1 MSVVKH
7 KIIEEIALIEISNPP
22 VNAISAAVRVGLLET
37 IENLSLNEKIRAI
50 VITAPERTFLA
61 GADIKE
67 FGKKVDA
74 PILGKICD
82 KIESLNKIVVASL
95 HGTPLGGGLEVA
107 MSAHYRIAAP
117 NTKVGLPEVLLGI
130 LPGAG
135 GTQRLPRLCGVDMA
149 LDMMLTGKHVPA
161 KEALSSGIIDEIAEN
176 NNTIDNGIEYA
187 KKLVKEGF
195 RPRPTSQ
202 IQNKISDTEE
212 TSELILKFKDTA
224 SKKYKN
230 LFSPHAIIRSVE
242 EGLKLDFAEAILN
255 ERKLFEECIES
266 PQRQGLIHS
275 FFAERANTKIPELK
289 EGKPIELNKIG
300 IIGGGTMG
308 TGISMAAMNAGFNVI
323 MIEQNDE
330 AIQKA
335 KAKINSTYDRSV
347 KLNRITTEQKNKT
360 MDMFS
365 ATTNFSDLKD
375 RDLIIEAVFEN
386 MDVKKEVFVKL
397 NQICSQDCILAS
409 NTSYLNVNEI
419 ASVVDNPSR
428 VIGLH
433 FFSPANIMKLL
444 EVVVAEKTSKDTV
457 ATAFNLAKQMK
468 KVPVRS
474 GVCDGFIGNR
484 ILSKYLVGTYHMVED
499 GASPFHVD
507 KVIRDFGCAMGIF
520 QVIDLA
526 GGDIG
531 WATRKRKA
539 PFRHKDDRY
548 VQIPDRVCERGWFGQ
563 KTSKGYYLYGENVDF
578 LTPNPEIEI
587 ICEQERKRAGITP
600 KKFDDTEILDKYI
613 AAMVYEGTKI
623 LSEQIALKPS
633 DIDVVFTNGYGFP
646 KWRGGPMKYADM
658 IGLDKI
664 LKNITK
670 YSEEDPRFWSPP
682 KLLED
687 LVKQNKNFD
696 SLN

>member
-22 VNAISAAVRVGLLET
+22 VNAISAAVRIGLLET
-37 IENLSLNEKIRAI
+37 IENLSLNEKIKAI

-135 GTQRLPRLCGVDMA
+135 GTQRLPRLCGVNMA

-176 NNTIDNGIEYA
+176 NNTIDKGIEYA
-187 KKLVKEGF
+187 KKLLKDGF
-195 RPRPTSQ
+195 KPRPTSQ
-202 IQNKISDTEE
+202 IQNKISDTKE

-242 EGLKLDFAEAILN
+242 EGLKLDFPDAISN

-289 EGKPIELNKIG
+289 DGMPIEINKIG

-308 TGISMAAMNAGFNVI
+308 TGISMAAMNAGFDVI
-323 MIEQNDE
+323 MVEQNDE

-347 KLNRITTEQKNKT
+347 KLNRITNEQKNKT
-360 MDMFS
+360 IEMFS
-365 ATTNFSDLKD
+365 ATTEFSDLKD

-386 MDVKKEVFVKL
+386 MDVKKEVFMKL
-397 NQICSQDCILAS
+397 NQICRQDCILAS

-457 ATAFNLAKQMK
+457 ATAFNLAKKMR

-484 ILSKYLVGTYHMVED
+484 ILSKYLVATYHMVED

-563 KTSKGYYLYGENVDF
+563 KTSKGYYLYGENIDF

-587 ICEQERKRAGITP
+587 ICEQERKRVGITP
-600 KKFDDTEILDKYI
+600 KKFDDKEILDKYI

-623 LSEQIALKPS
+623 LNEQIALKPS

-664 LKNITK
+664 LKNIQK
-670 YSEEDPRFWSPP
+670 YSEEDPRFWSTP

>member
-7 KIIEEIALIEISNPP
+7 KFLEDIALIEISNPP
-22 VNAISAAVRVGLLET
+22 VNAISAAVRIELLET

-67 FGKKVDA
+67 FGKKIDA

-82 KIESLNKIVVASL
+82 KIESLNKIVVSSL

-107 MSAHYRIAAP
+107 MSTHYRIAAP

-135 GTQRLPRLCGVDMA
+135 GTQRLPRLCGVEMA

-161 KEALSSGIIDEIAEN
+161 KEALSLGIIDEIAEN

-187 KKLVKEGF
+187 KKLLKDGF
-195 RPRPTSQ
+195 KPRPTSQ
-202 IQNKISDTEE
+202 MQNKVSDIKKIR
-212 TSELILKFKDTA
+212 ELILKFKDTA

-242 EGLKLDFAEAILN
+242 EGLKLDFPDAILN

-289 EGKPIELNKIG
+289 DGIPIEINKIG

-308 TGISMAAMNAGFNVI
+308 TGITMAAMNAGFDVI
-323 MIEQNDE
+323 MVEQNDK

-335 KAKINSTYDRSV
+335 RAKINSTYDRSV
-347 KLNRITTEQKNKT
+347 KLNRITNEQKNKT

-365 ATTNFSDLKD
+365 ATTNFSELKD

-444 EVVVAEKTSKDTV
+444 EIVVAEKTSKDTV
-457 ATAFNLAKQMK
+457 ATAFNLAKKMR

-563 KTSKGYYLYGENVDF
+563 KTSKGYYLYGENIDF

-587 ICEQERKRAGITP
+587 ICEQERKRAGITS
-600 KKFDDTEILDKYI
+600 KKFDDIEILDKYI

-664 LKNITK
+664 LKNIQK
-670 YSEEDPRFWSPP
+670 YSEEDPRFWAPP
-682 KLLED
+682 ELLED

-696 SLN
+696 NLN

>member
-1 MSVVKH
+1 MSVVEL
-7 KIIEEIALIEISNPP
+7 KIIEEIALVEISNPP
-22 VNAISAAVRVGLLET
+22 VNAISAAVRIGLLDAVE
-37 IENLSLNEKIRAI
+37 ELALNEKIKAI
-50 VITAPERTFLA
+50 VIAAPERTFLA

-74 PILGKICD
+74 PILGNICD

-161 KEALSSGIIDEIAEN
+161 KEALSAGIIDEIADN

-187 KKLVKEGF
+187 KKLIKDGF
-195 RPRPTSQ
+195 KPRPTSQ
-202 IQNKISDTEE
+202 LQNKISDTKEI
-212 TSELILKFKDTA
+212 SELILKFKDIA

-242 EGLKLDFAEAILN
+242 EGIKLDFAEAISN

-289 EGKPIELNKIG
+289 DGIPIELKKIG

-308 TGISMAAMNAGFNVI
+308 TGISMAAMNAGFEVI
-323 MIEQNDE
+323 MVEQNDE

-335 KAKINSTYDRSV
+335 KAKINSTYERSV
-347 KLNRITTEQKNKT
+347 KLNRITTEQKQNI
-360 MDMFS
+360 MDLFS
-365 ATTNFSDLKD
+365 ATTDFSDLRD

-397 NQICSQDCILAS
+397 NQICSKECILAS

-419 ASVVDNPSR
+419 ASIVDDPTR

-457 ATAFNLAKQMK
+457 ATAFNLAKKMK

-507 KVIRDFGCAMGIF
+507 KVIREFGCAMGIF

-548 VQIPDRVCERGWFGQ
+548 VEIPDRVCERGWFGQ
-563 KTSKGYYLYGENVDF
+563 KTSKGYYLYGEDVPF

-587 ICEQERKRAGITP
+587 ICEQERERVGIAP

-623 LSEQIALKPS
+623 LSEKIALKPS

-664 LKNITK
+664 LKNIQK

>member
-7 KIIEEIALIEISNPP
+7 KIIEEIGLIEISNPP
-22 VNAISAAVRVGLLET
+22 VNAISAGVRIGLLET
-37 IENLSLNEKIRAI
+37 IENLSLNEKIKAI

-135 GTQRLPRLCGVDMA
+135 GTQRLPRLCGVNMA

-161 KEALSSGIIDEIAEN
+161 KEALSSGIIDKIAEN

-187 KKLVKEGF
+187 KKLLEDGF
-195 RPRPTSQ
+195 KTRPTSQ
-202 IQNKISDTEE
+202 IQNKISDTKE

-242 EGLKLDFAEAILN
+242 EGLKLDFPDAISN

-289 EGKPIELNKIG
+289 DGIPIEFNKIG

-308 TGISMAAMNAGFNVI
+308 IGISMAAMNAGFDVI
-323 MIEQNDE
+323 MVEQNDE

-335 KAKINSTYDRSV
+335 KGKINSTYDRSV
-347 KLNRITTEQKNKT
+347 KLNRITTEQKIKT

-457 ATAFNLAKQMK
+457 ATAFNLAKKMK

-600 KKFDDTEILDKYI
+600 KKFDDMEILDKYI

-664 LKNITK
+664 LKNIKK
-670 YSEEDPRFWSPP
+670 YSEEDPRFWAPP

>member
-7 KIIEEIALIEISNPP
+7 KIIEEIGLIEISNPP
-22 VNAISAAVRVGLLET
+22 VNAISAGVRIGLLET
-37 IENLSLNEKIRAI
+37 IENLSLNEKIKAI
-50 VITAPERTFLA
+50 VLTAPERTFLA

-135 GTQRLPRLCGVDMA
+135 GTQRLPRLCGVNMA

-161 KEALSSGIIDEIAEN
+161 KEALSSGIIDKIAEN

-187 KKLVKEGF
+187 KKLLEDGF
-195 RPRPTSQ
+195 KTKPTSQ
-202 IQNKISDTEE
+202 IQNKISDTKEI
-212 TSELILKFKDTA
+212 SELILKFKDTA

-242 EGLKLDFAEAILN
+242 EGLKLDFPDAISN

-289 EGKPIELNKIG
+289 DGIPIEFNKIG

-308 TGISMAAMNAGFNVI
+308 IGISMAAMNAGFDVI
-323 MIEQNDE
+323 MVEQNDE

-335 KAKINSTYDRSV
+335 KGKINSTYDRSV
-347 KLNRITTEQKNKT
+347 KLNRITTEQKIKT

-457 ATAFNLAKQMK
+457 ATAFNLAKKMK

-664 LKNITK
+664 LKNIKK
-670 YSEEDPRFWSPP
+670 YSEEDPRFWAPP

>member
-1 MSVVKH
+1 MSVVEL

-22 VNAISAAVRVGLLET
+22 VNAISAAVRIGLLDAVE
-37 IENLSLNEKIRAI
+37 ELALNEKIKAI
-50 VITAPERTFLA
+50 VIAAPERTFLA

-74 PILGKICD
+74 PILGNICD

-161 KEALSSGIIDEIAEN
+161 KEALSAGIIDEIADN

-187 KKLVKEGF
+187 KKLIKDGF
-195 RPRPTSQ
+195 KPRPTSQ
-202 IQNKISDTEE
+202 LQNKISDTKEI
-212 TSELILKFKDTA
+212 SELILKFKDTA

-242 EGLKLDFAEAILN
+242 EGIKLDFAEAISN

-289 EGKPIELNKIG
+289 DGIPIELKKIG

-308 TGISMAAMNAGFNVI
+308 TGISMAAMNAGFEVI
-323 MIEQNDE
+323 MVEQNDE

-335 KAKINSTYDRSV
+335 KAKINSTYERSV
-347 KLNRITTEQKNKT
+347 KLNRITTEQKQNI
-360 MDMFS
+360 MDLFS
-365 ATTNFSDLKD
+365 ATTDFSDLRD

-397 NQICSQDCILAS
+397 NQICSKECILAS

-419 ASVVDNPSR
+419 ASIVDDPTR

-457 ATAFNLAKQMK
+457 ATAFNLAKKMK

-507 KVIRDFGCAMGIF
+507 KVIREFGCAMGIF

-548 VQIPDRVCERGWFGQ
+548 VEIPDRVCERGWFGQ
-563 KTSKGYYLYGENVDF
+563 KTSKGYYLYGEDVPF

-587 ICEQERKRAGITP
+587 ICEQERERVGIAP

-623 LSEQIALKPS
+623 LSEKIALKPS

-664 LKNITK
+664 LKNIQK

>member
-37 IENLSLNEKIRAI
+37 IENLSLNEKIKAI

-335 KAKINSTYDRSV
+335 KAKITSTYDRSV

-365 ATTNFSDLKD
+365 ATTNFSELKD

-457 ATAFNLAKQMK
+457 ATAFNLAKKMR

-548 VQIPDRVCERGWFGQ
+548 VEIPDRVCERGWFGQ

-578 LTPNPEIEI
+578 LTPNPEIEV

-600 KKFDDTEILDKYI
+600 KKFDDKEILDKYI

-664 LKNITK
+664 LKNIQK

>member
-1 MSVVKH
+1 MSVVEL
-7 KIIEEIALIEISNPP
+7 KIMEEIALIEISNPP
-22 VNAISAAVRVGLLET
+22 VNAISAAVRIGLLDAVE
-37 IENLSLNEKIRAI
+37 ELALNEKIKAI
-50 VITAPERTFLA
+50 VIAAPERTFLA

-74 PILGKICD
+74 PILGNICD

-161 KEALSSGIIDEIAEN
+161 KEALSAGIIDEIANN

-187 KKLVKEGF
+187 KKLIKDGF
-195 RPRPTSQ
+195 KPRPTSQ
-202 IQNKISDTEE
+202 LQNKISDTKEI
-212 TSELILKFKDTA
+212 SELILKFKDTA

-242 EGLKLDFAEAILN
+242 EGIKLDFAEAISN

-289 EGKPIELNKIG
+289 DGIPIELKKIG

-308 TGISMAAMNAGFNVI
+308 TGISMAAMNAGFEVI
-323 MIEQNDE
+323 MVEQNDE

-335 KAKINSTYDRSV
+335 KAKINSTYERSV
-347 KLNRITTEQKNKT
+347 KLNRITTEQKQNI
-360 MDMFS
+360 MDLFS
-365 ATTNFSDLKD
+365 ATTDFSDLRD

-397 NQICSQDCILAS
+397 NQICSKECILAS

-419 ASVVDNPSR
+419 ASIVDDPTR

-457 ATAFNLAKQMK
+457 ATAFNLAKKMK

-507 KVIRDFGCAMGIF
+507 KVIREFGCAMGIF

-548 VQIPDRVCERGWFGQ
+548 VEIPDRVCERGWFGQ
-563 KTSKGYYLYGENVDF
+563 KTSKGYYLYGEDVPF

-587 ICEQERKRAGITP
+587 ICEQERERVGIAP

-623 LSEQIALKPS
+623 LSEKIALKPS

-664 LKNITK
+664 LKNIQK

>member
-22 VNAISAAVRVGLLET
+22 VNAISAAVRIGLLET
-37 IENLSLNEKIRAI
+37 IENLSLNEKIKAI

-202 IQNKISDTEE
+202 IQNKISDTKE

-242 EGLKLDFAEAILN
+242 EGLKLDFPDAISN

-347 KLNRITTEQKNKT
+347 KLNRITNEQKNKT
-360 MDMFS
+360 MEMFS
-365 ATTNFSDLKD
+365 ATTEFSDLKD

-386 MDVKKEVFVKL
+386 MDVKKEVFLKL

-457 ATAFNLAKQMK
+457 ATAFNLAKKMR

-578 LTPNPEIEI
+578 LTPNPEIEV

-600 KKFDDTEILDKYI
+600 KKFDDKEILDKYI

-664 LKNITK
+664 LKNILK

>member
-22 VNAISAAVRVGLLET
+22 VNAISAAVRVGLLKT
-37 IENLSLNEKIRAI
+37 IENLSLNEKIKAI

-161 KEALSSGIIDEIAEN
+161 KEALLSGIIDEIAEN

-202 IQNKISDTEE
+202 IQNKISDTKE

-330 AIQKA
+330 AIQIA
-335 KAKINSTYDRSV
+335 KAKITSTYDRSV

-360 MDMFS
+360 MDMFF
-365 ATTNFSDLKD
+365 ATTNFSELKD

-397 NQICSQDCILAS
+397 NKICSQDCILAS

-457 ATAFNLAKQMK
+457 STAFNLAKKMR

-507 KVIRDFGCAMGIF
+507 KVIRNFGCAMGIF

-578 LTPNPEIEI
+578 LTPNPEIEV

-600 KKFDDTEILDKYI
+600 KKFDDKEILDKYI

-664 LKNITK
+664 LKNIQK

>member
-1 MSVVKH
+1 MIPVKY
-7 KIIEEIALIEISNPP
+7 KILDEIGVIEISNPP
-22 VNAISAAVRVGLLET
+22 VNAISAAVRIGLLDTLEK
-37 IENLSLNEKIRAI
+37 LSSNEKIKAI

-107 MSAHYRIAAP
+107 MSAHYRIAAS

-161 KEALSSGIIDEIAEN
+161 KEALSAGIIDEIADN
-176 NNTIDNGIEYA
+176 KNTVDNGIEYA
-187 KKLVKEGF
+187 KKLIEDGF
-195 RPRPTSQ
+195 KPRPASHL
-202 IQNKISDTEE
+202 QNKISDKKEID
-212 TSELILKFKDTA
+212 ELILKFKDIA

-242 EGLKLDFAEAILN
+242 EGIKLDFAEAISN
-255 ERKLFEECIES
+255 ERKLFQECIES

-289 EGKPIELNKIG
+289 DGTPIELKKIG

-308 TGISMAAMNAGFNVI
+308 TGISMAAMNAGFHVI
-323 MIEQNDE
+323 MVEQNDD

-347 KLNRITTEQKNKT
+347 KLNRISTEQKQQF
-360 MDMFS
+360 MDLFS
-365 ATTNFSDLKD
+365 ATTDFSDLKD

-397 NQICSQDCILAS
+397 NQICSKECILAS

-419 ASVVDNPSR
+419 ASVVDDPTR

-457 ATAFNLAKQMK
+457 ATAFNLAKKMK

-484 ILSKYLVGTYHMVED
+484 ILSKYLIGTYHMVED

-507 KVIRDFGCAMGIF
+507 KVIREFGCAMGIF

-548 VQIPDRVCERGWFGQ
+548 VEIPDRVCERGWFGQ
-563 KTSKGYYLYGENVDF
+563 KTSKGYYLYGEDVPF
-578 LTPNPEIEI
+578 LTPNPEIEM
-587 ICEQERKRAGITP
+587 ICEQERERVGITP

-623 LSEQIALKPS
+623 LSEKIALKPS

-664 LKNITK
+664 LKNIQK
-670 YSEEDPRFWSPP
+670 YSEENPRFWAPP

>member
-7 KIIEEIALIEISNPP
+7 KIIDEIGLIEISNPP
-22 VNAISAAVRVGLLET
+22 VNAISAAVRIGLLET
-37 IENLSLNEKIRAI
+37 IEKLSSNEKVKSI

-149 LDMMLTGKHVPA
+149 LDMMLTGRHVPA

-176 NNTIDNGIEYA
+176 NNTLDNGIEYT
-187 KKLVKEGF
+187 KKLLKDGF
-195 RPRPTSQ
+195 KPRPTSQ
-202 IQNKISDTEE
+202 IQNKISDTKE
-212 TSELILKFKDTA
+212 TSELILKFKDIA
-224 SKKYKN
+224 SKKFKN

-242 EGLKLDFAEAILN
+242 EGLKLDFADAISN

-289 EGKPIELNKIG
+289 DGTPIELKKIG

-308 TGISMAAMNAGFNVI
+308 TGISMAAMNAGFDVI
-323 MIEQNDE
+323 MVEQNDE

-335 KAKINSTYDRSV
+335 EAKINSTYDRSV

-360 MDMFS
+360 MEMFS
-365 ATTNFSDLKD
+365 ATIDFSNLKD

-386 MDVKKEVFVKL
+386 MDVKKEVFMKL
-397 NQICSQDCILAS
+397 NEICSQNCILAS

-457 ATAFNLAKQMK
+457 ATAFNLAKQMR

-548 VQIPDRVCERGWFGQ
+548 VEIADRVCERGWFGQ
-563 KTSKGYYLYGENVDF
+563 KTSKGYYLYGEGVEF

-587 ICEQERKRAGITP
+587 ICNEERKRVGITP
-600 KKFDDTEILDKYI
+600 KNFSDQEILDRYI

-664 LKNITK
+664 LKNIQK
-670 YSEEDPRFWSPP
+670 YSEEDTRFWAPP

-696 SLN
+696 SMN

>member
-1 MSVVKH
+1 M
-7 KIIEEIALIEISNPP
+7 
-22 VNAISAAVRVGLLET
+22 
-37 IENLSLNEKIRAI
+37 
-50 VITAPERTFLA
+50 
-61 GADIKE
+61 
-67 FGKKVDA
+67 
-74 PILGKICD
+74 
-82 KIESLNKIVVASL
+82 
-95 HGTPLGGGLEVA
+95 
-107 MSAHYRIAAP
+107 
-117 NTKVGLPEVLLGI
+117 
-130 LPGAG
+130 
-135 GTQRLPRLCGVDMA
+135 
-149 LDMMLTGKHVPA
+149 
-161 KEALSSGIIDEIAEN
+161 
-176 NNTIDNGIEYA
+176 
-187 KKLVKEGF
+187 KEGF

-212 TSELILKFKDTA
+212 TSKLILKFKDTA

-242 EGLKLDFAEAILN
+242 EGLKLDFPDAISN

-335 KAKINSTYDRSV
+335 KAKITSTYDRSV

-365 ATTNFSDLKD
+365 ATTNLSDLKD

-457 ATAFNLAKQMK
+457 STAFNLAKKMR

-600 KKFDDTEILDKYI
+600 KKFDDKEILDKYI

-664 LKNITK
+664 LKNIQK

>member
-1 MSVVKH
+1 MSVVEL
-7 KIIEEIALIEISNPP
+7 KIIEEIALVEISNPP
-22 VNAISAAVRVGLLET
+22 VNAISAAVRIGLLDAVE
-37 IENLSLNEKIRAI
+37 ELALNEKIKAI
-50 VITAPERTFLA
+50 VIAAPERTFLA

-74 PILGKICD
+74 PILGNICD

-161 KEALSSGIIDEIAEN
+161 KEALSAGIIDEIADN

-187 KKLVKEGF
+187 KKLIKDGF
-195 RPRPTSQ
+195 KPRPTSQ
-202 IQNKISDTEE
+202 LQNKISDTKEI
-212 TSELILKFKDTA
+212 SELILKFKDTA

-242 EGLKLDFAEAILN
+242 EGIKLDFAEAISN

-289 EGKPIELNKIG
+289 DGIPIELKKIG

-308 TGISMAAMNAGFNVI
+308 TGISMAAMNAGFEVI
-323 MIEQNDE
+323 MVEQNDE

-335 KAKINSTYDRSV
+335 KAKINSTYERSV
-347 KLNRITTEQKNKT
+347 KLNRITTEQKQKI
-360 MDMFS
+360 MDLFS
-365 ATTNFSDLKD
+365 ATTDFSDLRD

-397 NQICSQDCILAS
+397 NQICSKECILAS

-419 ASVVDNPSR
+419 ASIVDDPTR

-457 ATAFNLAKQMK
+457 ATAFNLAKKMK

-507 KVIRDFGCAMGIF
+507 KVIREFGCAMGIF

-548 VQIPDRVCERGWFGQ
+548 VEIPDRVCERGWFGQ
-563 KTSKGYYLYGENVDF
+563 KTSKGYYLYGEDVPF

-587 ICEQERKRAGITP
+587 ICEQERERVGIAP

-623 LSEQIALKPS
+623 LSEKIALKPS

-664 LKNITK
+664 LKNIQK

>member
-7 KIIEEIALIEISNPP
+7 KIIDEIGLIEISNPP
-22 VNAISAAVRVGLLET
+22 VNAISAAVRIGLLEA
-37 IENLSLNEKIRAI
+37 IEKLSSNEKVKSI

-149 LDMMLTGKHVPA
+149 VDMMLTGRHVPA

-176 NNTIDNGIEYA
+176 NNTLDNGIEYA
-187 KKLVKEGF
+187 KKLLKDGF
-195 RPRPTSQ
+195 KPRPTSQ
-202 IQNKISDTEE
+202 IQNKISDAKE
-212 TSELILKFKDTA
+212 TSELILKFKDIA
-224 SKKYKN
+224 SKKFKN

-242 EGLKLDFAEAILN
+242 EGLKLDFADAISN

-289 EGKPIELNKIG
+289 DGTPIELKKIG

-308 TGISMAAMNAGFNVI
+308 TGISMAAMNAGFDVI
-323 MIEQNDE
+323 MVEQNDE

-360 MDMFS
+360 MEMFS
-365 ATTNFSDLKD
+365 ATIDFSNLKD

-386 MDVKKEVFVKL
+386 MDVKKEVFMKL
-397 NQICSQDCILAS
+397 NEICSQNCILAS

-457 ATAFNLAKQMK
+457 ATAFNLAKQMR

-548 VQIPDRVCERGWFGQ
+548 VEIADRVCERGWFGQ
-563 KTSKGYYLYGENVDF
+563 KTSKGYYLYGEGVEF

-587 ICEQERKRAGITP
+587 ICNEERKRVGITP
-600 KKFDDTEILDKYI
+600 KNFSDQEILDRYI

-664 LKNITK
+664 LKNIQK
-670 YSEEDPRFWSPP
+670 YSEEDTRFWAPP

-696 SLN
+696 SMN

>member
-1 MSVVKH
+1 MSVVEL
-7 KIIEEIALIEISNPP
+7 KIIEEIALVEISNPP
-22 VNAISAAVRVGLLET
+22 VNAISAAVRIGLLDAVEA
-37 IENLSLNEKIRAI
+37 LALNEKIKAI
-50 VITAPERTFLA
+50 VIAAPERTFLA

-74 PILGKICD
+74 PILGNICD

-161 KEALSSGIIDEIAEN
+161 KEALSAGIIDEIADN

-187 KKLVKEGF
+187 KKLIKDGF
-195 RPRPTSQ
+195 KPRPTSQ
-202 IQNKISDTEE
+202 LQNKISDTKEI
-212 TSELILKFKDTA
+212 SELILKFKDTA

-242 EGLKLDFAEAILN
+242 EGIKLDFAEAISN

-289 EGKPIELNKIG
+289 DGIPIELKKIG

-308 TGISMAAMNAGFNVI
+308 TGISMAAMNAGFEVI
-323 MIEQNDE
+323 MVEQNDE

-335 KAKINSTYDRSV
+335 KAKINSTYERSV
-347 KLNRITTEQKNKT
+347 KLNRITTEQKQNI
-360 MDMFS
+360 MDLFS
-365 ATTNFSDLKD
+365 ATTDFSDLRD

-397 NQICSQDCILAS
+397 NQICSKECILAS

-419 ASVVDNPSR
+419 ASIVDDPTR

-457 ATAFNLAKQMK
+457 ATAFNLAKKMK

-507 KVIRDFGCAMGIF
+507 KVIREFGCAMGIF

-548 VQIPDRVCERGWFGQ
+548 VEIPDRVCERGWFGQ
-563 KTSKGYYLYGENVDF
+563 KTSKGYYLYGEDVPF

-587 ICEQERKRAGITP
+587 ICEQERERVGIAP

-623 LSEQIALKPS
+623 LSEKIALKPS

-664 LKNITK
+664 LKNIQK

>member
-22 VNAISAAVRVGLLET
+22 VNAISAAVRIGLLET
-37 IENLSLNEKIRAI
+37 IENLSINEKIKAI

-135 GTQRLPRLCGVDMA
+135 GTQRLPRLCGVNMA

-161 KEALSSGIIDEIAEN
+161 KEALSSGIIDKIAEN

-187 KKLVKEGF
+187 KKLLKDGF
-195 RPRPTSQ
+195 KPRPTSQ
-202 IQNKISDTEE
+202 IQNKINDTKE
-212 TSELILKFKDTA
+212 TSELILKFKYTA

-242 EGLKLDFAEAILN
+242 EGIKLDFPDAISN

-289 EGKPIELNKIG
+289 DGIPIEFNKIG

-308 TGISMAAMNAGFNVI
+308 IGISMAAMNAGFDVI
-323 MIEQNDE
+323 MVEQNDE

-335 KAKINSTYDRSV
+335 KGKINSTYDRSV
-347 KLNRITTEQKNKT
+347 KLNRITTEQKIKT

-457 ATAFNLAKQMK
+457 ATAFNLAKKMK

-600 KKFDDTEILDKYI
+600 KKFDDMEILDKYI

-658 IGLDKI
+658 IGLNKI
-664 LKNITK
+664 LKNIKK
-670 YSEEDPRFWSPP
+670 YSEEDPRFWAPP

>member
-7 KIIEEIALIEISNPP
+7 KIIDEIGLIEISNPP
-22 VNAISAAVRVGLLET
+22 VNAISAAVRIGLLET
-37 IENLSLNEKIRAI
+37 IEKLSSNEKVKSI

-149 LDMMLTGKHVPA
+149 LDMMLTGRHVPA

-176 NNTIDNGIEYA
+176 NNTLDNGIEYA
-187 KKLVKEGF
+187 KKLLKDGF
-195 RPRPTSQ
+195 KPRPTSQ
-202 IQNKISDTEE
+202 IQNKISDAKE
-212 TSELILKFKDTA
+212 TSELILKFKDIA
-224 SKKYKN
+224 SKKFKN

-242 EGLKLDFAEAILN
+242 EGLKLDFADAISN

-289 EGKPIELNKIG
+289 DGTPIELKKIG

-308 TGISMAAMNAGFNVI
+308 TGISMAAMNAGFDVI
-323 MIEQNDE
+323 MVEQNDE

-360 MDMFS
+360 MEMFS
-365 ATTNFSDLKD
+365 ATIDFSNLKD

-386 MDVKKEVFVKL
+386 MDVKKEVFMKL
-397 NQICSQDCILAS
+397 NEICSQNCILAS

-457 ATAFNLAKQMK
+457 ATAFNLAKQMR

-548 VQIPDRVCERGWFGQ
+548 VEIADRVCERGWFGQ
-563 KTSKGYYLYGENVDF
+563 KTSKGYYLYGEGVEF

-587 ICEQERKRAGITP
+587 ICNEERKRVGITP
-600 KKFDDTEILDKYI
+600 KNFSDQEILDRYI

-664 LKNITK
+664 LKNIK
-670 YSEEDPRFWSPP
+670 NYSEEDTRFWAPP

-696 SLN
+696 SMN

>member
-1 MSVVKH
+1 MSVVEL
-7 KIIEEIALIEISNPP
+7 KIIEEIALVEISNPP
-22 VNAISAAVRVGLLET
+22 VNAISAAVRIGLLDAVE
-37 IENLSLNEKIRAI
+37 ELALNEKIKAI
-50 VITAPERTFLA
+50 VIAAPERTFLA

-74 PILGKICD
+74 PILGNICD

-161 KEALSSGIIDEIAEN
+161 KEALSAGIIDEIADN

-187 KKLVKEGF
+187 KKLIKNGF
-195 RPRPTSQ
+195 KPRPTSQ
-202 IQNKISDTEE
+202 LQNKISDTKEI
-212 TSELILKFKDTA
+212 SELILKFKDTA

-242 EGLKLDFAEAILN
+242 EGIKLDFAEAISN

-289 EGKPIELNKIG
+289 DGIPIELKKIG

-308 TGISMAAMNAGFNVI
+308 TGISMAAMNAGFEVI
-323 MIEQNDE
+323 MVEQNDE

-335 KAKINSTYDRSV
+335 KAKINSTYERSV
-347 KLNRITTEQKNKT
+347 KLNRITTEQKQNI
-360 MDMFS
+360 MDLFS
-365 ATTNFSDLKD
+365 ATTDFSDLRD

-397 NQICSQDCILAS
+397 NQICSKECILAS

-419 ASVVDNPSR
+419 ASIVDDPTR

-457 ATAFNLAKQMK
+457 ATAFNLAKKMK

-507 KVIRDFGCAMGIF
+507 KVIREFGCAMGIF

-548 VQIPDRVCERGWFGQ
+548 VEIPDRVCERGWFGQ
-563 KTSKGYYLYGENVDF
+563 KTSKGYYLYGEDVPF

-587 ICEQERKRAGITP
+587 ICEQERERVGIAP

-623 LSEQIALKPS
+623 LSEKIALKPS

-664 LKNITK
+664 LKNIQK

>member
-1 MSVVKH
+1 MSVVTH

-22 VNAISAAVRVGLLET
+22 VNAISAAVRIGLLET
-37 IENLSLNEKIRAI
+37 IENLSINEKIKAI

-135 GTQRLPRLCGVDMA
+135 GTQRLPRLCGVNMA

-161 KEALSSGIIDEIAEN
+161 KEALSSGIIDKIAEN

-187 KKLVKEGF
+187 KKLLKDGF
-195 RPRPTSQ
+195 KPRPTSQ
-202 IQNKISDTEE
+202 IQNKISDTKE

-242 EGLKLDFAEAILN
+242 EGLKLDFPDAISN

-578 LTPNPEIEI
+578 LTPNPEIEK

-600 KKFDDTEILDKYI
+600 KKFDDKEILDKYI

-670 YSEEDPRFWSPP
+670 YSEEDPRFWAPP

>member
-1 MSVVKH
+1 
-7 KIIEEIALIEISNPP
+7 
-22 VNAISAAVRVGLLET
+22 
-37 IENLSLNEKIRAI
+37 
-50 VITAPERTFLA
+50 
-61 GADIKE
+61 
-67 FGKKVDA
+67 
-74 PILGKICD
+74 
-82 KIESLNKIVVASL
+82 
-95 HGTPLGGGLEVA
+95 

-149 LDMMLTGKHVPA
+149 LDMMLTGRHVPA

-176 NNTIDNGIEYA
+176 NNTIYNGIEYA
-187 KKLVKEGF
+187 KKLLKDGF
-195 RPRPTSQ
+195 KPRPTSQ
-202 IQNKISDTEE
+202 IQNKISDKKE
-212 TSELILKFKDTA
+212 TSELILKFKDIA
-224 SKKYKN
+224 SKKFKN

-242 EGLKLDFAEAILN
+242 EGLKLDFAEAISN

-289 EGKPIELNKIG
+289 DGTPIDLKKIG

-308 TGISMAAMNAGFNVI
+308 TGISMAAMNAGFDVI
-323 MIEQNDE
+323 MVEQNDE

-360 MDMFS
+360 MEMFS
-365 ATTNFSDLKD
+365 ATIDFSNLKD

-386 MDVKKEVFVKL
+386 MDVKKEVFMKL
-397 NQICSQDCILAS
+397 NEICSQNCILAS

-457 ATAFNLAKQMK
+457 ATAFNLAKQMR

-548 VQIPDRVCERGWFGQ
+548 VEIADRVCERGWFGQ
-563 KTSKGYYLYGENVDF
+563 KTSKGYYLYGEGVEF

-587 ICEQERKRAGITP
+587 ICNEERKRVGITP
-600 KKFDDTEILDKYI
+600 KNFSDQEILDRYI

-664 LKNITK
+664 LKNIQK
-670 YSEEDPRFWSPP
+670 YSEEDARFWAPP

-696 SLN
+696 SMN

>member
-1 MSVVKH
+1 MSVIKH

-37 IENLSLNEKIRAI
+37 IENLSLNEKIKAI

-74 PILGKICD
+74 PILGEICD

-161 KEALSSGIIDEIAEN
+161 KEALSSGIIDEIAKN

-289 EGKPIELNKIG
+289 EGKPIEFNKIG

-335 KAKINSTYDRSV
+335 KAKITSTYDRSV

-365 ATTNFSDLKD
+365 ATTNFSELKD

-457 ATAFNLAKQMK
+457 STAFNLAKKMR

-578 LTPNPEIEI
+578 LTPNPEIEV

-600 KKFDDTEILDKYI
+600 KKFDDKEILDKYI

-664 LKNITK
+664 LKNIQK